1 MGTMQLSVHLS
12 RPLLLPLLPGGNSN
26 VSVNNAYT
34 ASGLEG
40 LLFVRW
46 MGGVHGVVGYRS
58 ETLTR
63 QV

>member
-1 MGTMQLSVHLS
+1 MGTTQLSVHLS
-12 RPLLLPLLPGGNSN
+12 CPLLLPLLPGGNSN
-26 VSVNNAYT
+26 VSANSAYT

-46 MGGVHGVVGYRS
+46 MGGVPGVVGYRS
-58 ETLTR
+58 EALTR

>member
-1 MGTMQLSVHLS
+1 MGTMQLSVHFS
-12 RPLLLPLLPGGNSN
+12 CPLLLPLLPGGNSN
-26 VSVNNAYT
+26 VSVNSAYT

-46 MGGVHGVVGYRS
+46 MGEIHGEVGYRS
-58 ETLTR
+58 EVLTR